1 MTGEKMKS
9 KHSFQIAAPVES
21 VLKMLS
27 AEAWLSFVPDDGG
40 LEAKDSNWPD
50 EGSSIVVRFGRR
62 LGFSE
67 RVSVVEHE
75 WGHRFRTHEEAYGGL
90 YIDNVDLSFQEEDGA
105 TNLTFVRDVTSKS
118 LLVRTL
124 LFLMYPL
131 RWITMAKVKER
142 IEAMMKGAVA
152 LAGKKDADN
161 GDYAEG
167 YGGGIK

>member
-1 MTGEKMKS
+1 MKS
-9 KHSFQIAAPVES
+9 KHSFQIGAPVQS
-21 VLKMLS
+21 VSKVLT
-27 AEAWLSFVPDDGG
+27 AEWLSFVPGYAE
-40 LEAKDSNWPD
+40 LEEKDSTWPD

-105 TNLTFVRDVTSKS
+105 TNLTFVRDVTSNS
-118 LLVRTL
+118 LVVRIL

-131 RWITMAKVKER
+131 RWITMGKVKGR
-142 IEAMMKGAVA
+142 IEAMMQRPVA
-152 LAGKKDADN
+152 PAGKKDGDN

-167 YGGGIK
+167 YGGAIQ